1 MRSDRQR
8 VGLSI
13 DADGGVQEVEA
24 PEPRKRNRQAVSG
37 GTLLWSEEPGGA
49 AVTLEDGQG
58 REIWRVRTM
67 IHIAA
72 DRLEWLCAQ
81 ELPDGSFALGG
92 RYLTGDGAV
101 QEQAATM
108 AVIGAGRR
116 AARDCPD
123 SVRRGRYARRLCAR
137 YGL

>member
-1 MRSDRQR
+1 M
-8 VGLSI
+8 
-13 DADGGVQEVEA
+13 
-24 PEPRKRNRQAVSG
+24 
-37 GTLLWSEEPGGA
+37 
-49 AVTLEDGQG
+49 TLEDGQG

-108 AVIGAGRR
+108 AVIGPEGVLREIVPIQSGEEDSPSAASAIWSMTRSAGF
-116 AARDCPD
+116 C
-123 SVRRGRYARRLCAR
+123 C
-137 YGL
+137 